1 MHSLHVKGSTILG
14 DSTSLY
20 DDTVGIY
27 GRVDHS
33 HNFVGTA
40 YNLQVGSTT
49 GISTVFNIISDGTGP
64 IFHIERNSLDST
76 KNIWDS
82 TNKGKGTDINIW
94 HAGYDGDVFKIRD
107 DASGDTFN
115 ITKTAPGFVGSV
127 FNIITNSE
135 EPSINISNRAFYDT
149 TSVKIDQT
157 HGTMV
162 ILNSVLDADAI
173 RITSLDGN
181 GINIIQ
187 QGSSG
192 HAIDVTSSSA
202 DSVINIAS
210 TGGKTVVLTQT
221 ADEAL
226 MILNKDSTGTGRGLE
241 LNNRG
246 SDVGLGVYNTGTGL
260 GQLISHVGDSTQ
272 PGLDIFIA
280 GEEHGP
286 ALRINKSNDKT
297 GEVVKLWNQGYS
309 ETLHLTHDRTDSSAS
324 VIRIFNYSLGPDIS
338 SSNWT
343 IDKSGNFFTH
353 GDITTDSTATIR
365 AAKIAFDTTH
375 SMTADS
381 IRLDYANMDASNP
394 AQAGGVYRESCFLK
408 ISDGT
413 NPSPIPGWNLSVYA
427 DNTAAV
433 AGGLTAGTFYRT
445 GGNPDYVCVVH

>member
-1 MHSLHVKGSTILG
+1 
-14 DSTSLY
+14 
-20 DDTVGIY
+20 
-27 GRVDHS
+27 
-33 HNFVGTA
+33 
-40 YNLQVGSTT
+40 
-49 GISTVFNIISDGTGP
+49 
-64 IFHIERNSLDST
+64 
-76 KNIWDS
+76 
-82 TNKGKGTDINIW
+82 
-94 HAGYDGDVFKIRD
+94 
-107 DASGDTFN
+107 
-115 ITKTAPGFVGSV
+115 
-127 FNIITNSE
+127 
-135 EPSINISNRAFYDT
+135 
-149 TSVKIDQT
+149 
-157 HGTMV
+157 MV

-381 IRLDYANMDASNP
+381 IRIDYANMDASNP